1 MKLNKKPFQ
10 KFFKL
15 FSYGIF
21 KIIYGKIEGIID
33 PNKSNKIDV
42 KFIKKKNNASYN
54 VYKIANGRLYTD
66 RVNDTAIIKNNK
78 VVKDASFQ
86 FRDKK
91 TKVVNVSAEENAV
104 FEKGT
109 PRIKRKINGKVLS
122 LLTGG
127 GGNDN
132 YWHWLFDVL
141 PRIDI
146 CENVIE
152 LDKIDFF
159 LLPDN
164 KRKFQIE
171 TLEILGIP
179 QRKQISSVN
188 FRHIISKELYVTSHP
203 VVLTN
208 DATDGI
214 QNMPLWI
221 SEWLKKKFIKKNIN
235 EKVNF
240 SKKIYIDRGD
250 SVSNVKDL
258 RSISNEEEIK
268 QFLLQNGFKIIKLG
282 DLHFKDQVL
291 IFNNAD
297 IIVGLHGAGFANLAF
312 CKSNTK
318 IIELRNRTA
327 GKMIENLAIKNKLF
341 YKPLN
346 CETNKFDHSNQ
357 FAHINVPIKKLE
369 EFIKDSYGS

>member
-1 MKLNKKPFQ
+1 MKLNKKSFQ

-21 KIIYGKIEGIID
+21 KIIHGKIKGTID
-33 PNKSNKIDV
+33 PNKSNEIEV
-42 KFIKKKNNASYN
+42 KLIKKKNNASYN
-54 VYKIANGRLYTD
+54 IYKITDGRLYTD

-91 TKVVNVSAEENAV
+91 IKVVNVSAEENIV

-188 FRHIISKELYVTSHP
+188 FRHIISKELYVTNHP

-208 DATDGI
+208 DATAGI

-240 SKKIYIDRGD
+240 S
-250 SVSNVKDL
+250 
-258 RSISNEEEIK
+258 
-268 QFLLQNGFKIIKLG
+268 
-282 DLHFKDQVL
+282 
-291 IFNNAD
+291 
-297 IIVGLHGAGFANLAF
+297 
-312 CKSNTK
+312 
-318 IIELRNRTA
+318 
-327 GKMIENLAIKNKLF
+327 
-341 YKPLN
+341 
-346 CETNKFDHSNQ
+346 
-357 FAHINVPIKKLE
+357 
-369 EFIKDSYGS
+369 